1 MSAAEITSSTVL
13 LPYQQRWIAD
23 TSKVKVA
30 EKSRRIGLTWAEAAD
45 DALTAARANGMDTWY
60 VGYNRDMT
68 LEFIET
74 VARWAK
80 AFDLVAGEIEEA
92 GEVLEDADRE
102 KGILAYKVKFASGHK
117 VVALSSRPSN
127 LRGKQGRL
135 VLDEAAFHDEPEEI
149 MKAGLAYLIWGGE
162 VRVISTHNGEENPFN
177 SLVQD
182 VLAGRKAYSL
192 HRITIDDALADGL
205 YRRVCERSGDAWS
218 AEAESAWRQ
227 WLMEQYGD
235 AAQEELLVIPRS
247 GGGSYIPRALIERRM
262 QKGIPVV
269 RLALPAGYAELQKE
283 KRERETLEWCNL
295 VLAPLLERLDPNSL
309 SFIGEDFGRTG
320 DLTVLW
326 PLQLRMDLVRTTPFV
341 VELRN
346 VPFEQQRQIT
356 FFIIDRLPR
365 FLHGKFDG
373 RGNGQYLAEVS
384 MQRYGALRIEQVMI
398 SQTWYRE
405 NMPRYKAAYEDGSI
419 IAPADAEILNDHGAL
434 RMVNGVPCI
443 PDGARTRSTPGQ
455 QRHGDA
461 AIAGCMAYAAS
472 RVDLGT
478 FDYEAAPH
486 TNRYRE
492 SAPDDDDEPRHR
504 YGRRG
509 RGRGGF

>member
-1 MSAAEITSSTVL
+1 MSSAALITKDTVL

-23 TSKVKVA
+23 KAKVKVA
-30 EKSRRIGLTWAEAAD
+30 EKSRRIGFTWAEAAD

-60 VGYNRDMT
+60 VGYNQHMT

-80 AFDLVAGEIEEA
+80 AFDLVADEIEDA
-92 GEVLEDADRE
+92 GEVLEDADRD
-102 KGILAYKVKFASGHK
+102 KGILAYKVRFASGHK

-135 VLDEAAFHDEPEEI
+135 VLDEAAFHDNPEEI
-149 MKAGLAYLIWGGE
+149 LKAGLAYLIWGGE

-177 SLVQD
+177 VLVQD
-182 VLAGRKAYSL
+182 VLAKRKAYSL
-192 HRITIDDALADGL
+192 HRITIDDAIADGL
-205 YRRVCERSGDAWS
+205 YRRVCERTGDPWS
-218 AEAESAWRQ
+218 AEAEAAWRQ
-227 WLMEQYGD
+227 WLMDQYGD
-235 AAQEELLVIPRS
+235 AAEEELLVIPRS

-262 QKGIPVV
+262 RKGIPVV
-269 RLALPAGYAELQKE
+269 RLALPGGYAELPKLQ
-283 KRERETLEWCNL
+283 RERDTMEWCEL
-295 VLAPLLERLDPNSL
+295 VLAPLLAGLDPNAL
-309 SFIGEDFGRTG
+309 SFIGEDFGRSG

-326 PLQLRMDLVRTTPFV
+326 PLQLRMDLVRVTPFV

-346 VPFEQQRQIT
+346 VPFEQQRQVT
-356 FFIIDRLPR
+356 FYIIDRLPR
-365 FLHGKFDG
+365 FARGKFDA

-405 NMPRYKAAYEDGSI
+405 NMPRYKAAFEDGDF
-419 IAPADAEILNDHGAL
+419 IAPADAEILNDHSLL

-443 PDGARTRSTPGQ
+443 PDGARSRSTPGQ

-472 RVDLGT
+472 GEDLGA
-478 FDYEAAPH
+478 FDYTAAPL
-486 TNRYRE
+486 TSRFRE
-492 SAPDDDDEPRHR
+492 AHPDDDDEEPRR
-504 YGRRG
+504 RFGRRG
-509 RGRGGF
+509 RGAF